1 MRFGWPF
8 LLDTCG
14 RRVKLKTL
22 HFQRKTNTC
31 GRHPRQTAFF
41 WHLHALCL
49 PGWTSLSS
57 DDGRLLEYGLT
68 NTLSLKSEFVS
79 SWLLF
84 ELSTL
89 ETVWKDKNSYTQ
101 TTVMAVLNLF
111 FDFPGRFLC
120 QQTVDGSDGCPK
132 PFFRVPW
139 SFSMPTDCSQS
150 PIFP

>member
-1 MRFGWPF
+1 MRFQWPF
-8 LLDTCG
+8 SLDTYG
-14 RRVKLKTL
+14 RKVKLKTL
-22 HFQRKTNTC
+22 RFQTKTNTC
-31 GRHPRQTAFF
+31 GRHPRQTTFV

-101 TTVMAVLNLF
+101 TTVMAVPNLF
-111 FDFPGRFLC
+111 SSSGRFLC
-120 QQTVDGSDGCPK
+120 QQTVHSSL
-132 PFFRVPW
+132 FFRKTFDIERFAW
-139 SFSMPTDCSQS
+139 RTAILDAMSAE
-150 PIFP
+150 

>member
-14 RRVKLKTL
+14 RKVKLKTL
-22 HFQRKTNTC
+22 RFQRKTNTC

-49 PGWTSLSS
+49 VPGWTSLSS

-89 ETVWKDKNSYTQ
+89 ETVWKDKNSYK
-101 TTVMAVLNLF
+101 TVIAVPNPF
-111 FDFPGRFLC
+111 SSFGCFLC
-120 QQTVDGSDGCPK
+120 QQTVHSPL
-132 PFFRVPW
+132 FFRKTFDIERFALQTAILDAM
-139 SFSMPTDCSQS
+139 STE
-150 PIFP
+150 